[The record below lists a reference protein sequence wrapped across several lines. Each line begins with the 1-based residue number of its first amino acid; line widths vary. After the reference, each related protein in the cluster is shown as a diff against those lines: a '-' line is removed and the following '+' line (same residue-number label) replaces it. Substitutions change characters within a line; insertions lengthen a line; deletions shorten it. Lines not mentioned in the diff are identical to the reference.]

1 MLSEEFQNSARTLGE
16 ALRVTPSV
24 QTYLQAQADCAADH
38 EAAELDNRLLAMYQ
52 ELVGR
57 QQRGE
62 ALQRSE
68 IDAYNT
74 LKSQVHQNPLV
85 RERDTALILVKQTCL
100 EIADELN
107 FPLGMEFA
115 ALALAGNV

>member
-1 MLSEEFQNSARTLGE
+1 MLTEELQNSARTLGE
-16 ALRVTPSV
+16 ALRASPSM
-24 QTYLQAQADCAADH
+24 QTYLQAQANCAADL
-38 EAAELDNRLLAMYQ
+38 EAADLENHLLALYQ

-74 LKSQVHQNPLV
+74 LKSQVHHTPLIQ
-85 RERDTALILVKQTCL
+85 ERDAALRLVKQTFTD
-100 EIADELN
+100 IADDLN
-107 FPLGMEFA
+107 FPLGTEFA
-115 ALALAGNV
+115 ALVQTGNM